1 MIQASQIVKK
11 DLYIIFNPYIRQKRR
26 SIELYGHR
34 YKYFI
39 LNEKMFQNINQ
50 INVSSEKKLHLIIL
64 ITKIQIDLISEFM
77 VFFFFRNSHTTT

>member
-1 MIQASQIVKK
+1 MIQASQIIKK
-11 DLYIIFNPYIRQKRR
+11 DLYIIFNPYIRQNRR

-50 INVSSEKKLHLIIL
+50 IIVHLKKVTPHYFDYKNTNRPNFII
-64 ITKIQIDLISEFM
+64 FG
-77 VFFFFRNSHTTT
+77 VFFFRNSHTTT